1 MQVFKRDK
9 VILSSWKIWFAR
21 VWWKGNLF
29 FGEINPSIQNNL
41 GLDNKIFT
49 YELNISE
56 LFKFY
61 KIKSNSKKKLDAS
74 SFQASKRDFSFEINE
89 DIFSS
94 EVISTIKKINK
105 ELIKNVSIFDQ
116 YEGEKIKSGKKSLS
130 FEVIIQSDTKTL
142 TESEINE
149 ISERI
154 ISEVKKKFD
163 AEQR

>member
-1 MQVFKRDK
+1 M
-9 VILSSWKIWFAR
+9 
-21 VWWKGNLF
+21 F

-94 EVISTIKKINK
+94 EVIFNNKKK
-105 ELIKNVSIFDQ
+105 SIKN
-116 YEGEKIKSGKKSLS
+116 L
-130 FEVIIQSDTKTL
+130 
-142 TESEINE
+142 
-149 ISERI
+149 
-154 ISEVKKKFD
+154 
-163 AEQR
+163 